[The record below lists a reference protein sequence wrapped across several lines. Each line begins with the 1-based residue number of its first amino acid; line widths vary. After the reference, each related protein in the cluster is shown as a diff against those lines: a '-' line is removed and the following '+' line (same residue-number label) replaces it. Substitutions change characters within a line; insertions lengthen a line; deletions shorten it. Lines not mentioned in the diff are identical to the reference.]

1 MLMQPAGLCWL
12 HTRICSCACR
22 PQQVMLRCSQ
32 RAAGWLLL
40 SVVLLLVLVAQAPL
54 LGSMAWHEQS
64 HVVASDAQQSW
75 HMQRRLSKQQ
85 RALQGTTGRRGSR
98 MQLTKLAMSVTTSPG
113 PPKATGSLAA
123 PAVQP
128 EQYLA
133 LCLAAKDQHLDLRE
147 WLDHHLALGVSKIY
161 LFDDHSDPPMLPA
174 VTRYAHA
181 CAWS

>member
-1 MLMQPAGLCWL
+1 
-12 HTRICSCACR
+12 
-22 PQQVMLRCSQ
+22 MLRCSQ

-64 HVVASDAQQSW
+64 QVVASDAQKAW

-85 RALQGTTGRRGSR
+85 RGLQGTTARRGSR
-98 MQLTKLAMSVTTSPG
+98 MQLTKLAMSMTTSPVS
-113 PPKATGSLAA
+113 PKAAGSLAA

-174 VTRYAHA
+174 VTRCAHA
-181 CAWS
+181 CAWR

>member
-1 MLMQPAGLCWL
+1 
-12 HTRICSCACR
+12 
-22 PQQVMLRCSQ
+22 MLRCSQ

-40 SVVLLLVLVAQAPL
+40 SVVLLLVLIARAPL

-64 HVVASDAQQSW
+64 QVVTSDAQKPW
-75 HMQRRLSKQQ
+75 RMQRRLSKQQ
-85 RALQGTTGRRGSR
+85 RALQGTTGRSR
-98 MQLTKLAMSVTTSPG
+98 MQLSKLAMKVTTSPG
-113 PPKATGSLAA
+113 PPEAAGGLAA

-128 EQYLA
+128 EHYLA

-174 VTRYAHA
+174 VTRSAHA
-181 CAWS
+181 CPWTWNALH